1 MQLVGRGRQGGGG
14 ISAGVGILP
23 LQPAARA
30 RDQFQSD
37 ELPFKVELHG
47 RQLYLTVCEHFVWS
61 FVGKGRFLRCIFMH
75 Q

>member
-30 RDQFQSD
+30 RDQFLCD
-37 ELPFKVELHG
+37 ELLAVVELHG
-47 RQLYLTVCEHFVWS
+47 
-61 FVGKGRFLRCIFMH
+61 
-75 Q
+75 